1 MSQRRGNWDLYTL
14 PVDEQG
20 KLIPGAEP
28 TPITTDPSNEM
39 LPVWSPWSDAVA
51 FVSDRSGVWAV
62 YIMRPDGSELRK
74 VADIGGTYDP
84 PLWKPEVGG
93 RGVTNEQISWSK

>member
-1 MSQRRGNWDLYTL
+1 
-14 PVDEQG
+14 
-20 KLIPGAEP
+20 
-28 TPITTDPSNEM
+28 M